1 MLWLPRANDRTVPTT
16 VCQEILASMHKANF
30 TVQMLPTGHG
40 LLVNSTRLLSDDS
53 RSPGL
58 APTITQWTA
67 RLTAS

>member
-1 MLWLPRANDRTVPTT
+1 
-16 VCQEILASMHKANF
+16 MHKANF